1 MQRAVVLL
9 VAVLLGLGGWATA
22 RRTHDERVAAV
33 RCPAGGVA
41 GFGTVDEA
49 IAAARRLRISGKT
62 ISSQGH
68 TYRLTPKNSPVLE
81 VVQLAP
87 DGGRPLPGAA
97 ELRRIATRRC
107 GKKLAAAAWAVA
119 INIPFVQI
127 AASSE
132 EVAFV
137 VKTTRGWKAF

>member
-1 MQRAVVLL
+1 LVVG
-9 VAVLLGLGGWATA
+9 ALGLGGWAA
-22 RRTHDERVAAV
+22 AHRTHGARVSAV
-33 RCPAGGVA
+33 RCPSAPVA

-62 ISSQGH
+62 ITTQGRRH
-68 TYRLTPKNSPVLE
+68 RLTPKNSPVLE

-97 ELRRIATRRC
+97 QLRRIATRRC
-107 GKKLAAAAWAVA
+107 GKTLAAAAWAVV
-119 INIPFVQI
+119 INYPFVQI

-132 EVAFV
+132 EISFV
-137 VKTTRGWKAF
+137 VKTKRGWKAF